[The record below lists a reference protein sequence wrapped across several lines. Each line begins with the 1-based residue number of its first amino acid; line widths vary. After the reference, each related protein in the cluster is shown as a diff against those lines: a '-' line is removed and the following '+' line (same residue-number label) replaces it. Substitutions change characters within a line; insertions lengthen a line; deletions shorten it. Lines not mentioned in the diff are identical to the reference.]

1 MAHPTSPPLP
11 EPPKVSIIVVSYNT
25 REVTLECLR
34 SVYRETRQTRFEI
47 IVVDNASDDGSAEA
61 IRAEFPD
68 LDLVASEEN
77 LGFGQANNL
86 AATRAKGTFLLL
98 LNPDTVILNGAVD
111 ALVRFA
117 ERTPEAGIWGG
128 RTLFPD
134 HSLNPTSCW
143 RGMSLW
149 GLFCWA
155 VGLSR
160 LAPNSQLFNY
170 DGYGG
175 WQRDSIRAVDTVTG
189 CFLLIRRRDWDALG
203 GFDPAFFMYGE
214 EADLCARA
222 RQRGARP
229 MITPEAEIIH
239 YGGLSETV
247 RAAKMGRLIRAKIT
261 FAEKHWGP
269 VRLWL
274 CRMLFR
280 MLVLARAAG
289 YSAIAAIFSN
299 PNLQQK
305 SSTWKDVWKDRAGW
319 LKGYT

>member
-1 MAHPTSPPLP
+1 MHET
-11 EPPKVSIIVVSYNT
+11 PKVSIIVVSYNT

-34 SVYRETRQTRFEI
+34 SIYRETRQTGFEI
-47 IVVDNASDDGSAEA
+47 IVIDNASDDGSAEA
-61 IRAEFPD
+61 IRSEFPA
-68 LDLVASEEN
+68 LDLVASREN

-86 AATRAKGTFLLL
+86 AATRARGKFLLL

-111 ALVRFA
+111 TLVQFA

-149 GLFCWA
+149 GLFCWMA
-155 VGLSR
+155 GLNR
-160 LAPNSQLFNY
+160 LAPNSWLLNY

-175 WQRDSIRAVDTVTG
+175 WQRDSVRPVDTVTG
-189 CFLLIRRRDWDALG
+189 CFLLISRQDWEELG
-203 GFDPAFFMYGE
+203 GFDPTFYMYGE

-222 RQRGARP
+222 QQRGARP

-261 FAEKHWGP
+261 FAEKHWSAAG
-269 VRLWL
+269 LWL

-280 MLVLARAAG
+280 LLVLVRMGG
-289 YSAIAAIFSN
+289 YTVVGMFRRS
-299 PNLQQK
+299 PNIQLK
-305 SSTWKDVWKDRAGW
+305 ATTWKEVWRDRAGW